1 MCLVSQ
7 NYEWLVLGIVQCKV
21 ATKDYLAN
29 KDIYNLQSSGS
40 ICTHSLCFKTSDT
53 DTDF

>member
-1 MCLVSQ
+1 MSDLF
-7 NYEWLVLGIVQCKV
+7 WGIVQCKV